1 MKCSKK
7 VVIALL
13 YHKGRSE
20 VLSKVLDSISNLERK
35 GSSIGLIL
43 VNNNADESTEK
54 VVNDWLNKHQKDF
67 EDIICVKLDGNVP
80 MLRNFC
86 LRKALELKYDY
97 IFFVDSDV
105 ILTRDSLQRLL
116 NVFERSDSDKIFAS
130 SLPYFVPI
138 DKDTLFT
145 RVRMKYGKG
154 SLAPLEQNKQPY
166 VVPSIGMGATL
177 INLSLIPKVGFF
189 DEEIPYIEDLNLT
202 RRATN
207 AGYKIILDPS
217 VQLVHDKKVDTI
229 EWLKKTYELG
239 EIEFKNMIKIGT
251 WKSELRGIIYWSAY
265 LFSLFLVIITP
276 IPFILLFLVGYAQ
289 YINKFDGIGK
299 IIGFPILS
307 VYKIVRTIG
316 IIKGSVLYFYKVFLK
331 HAKAKYR

>member
-1 MKCSKK
+1 MKSSKK

-20 VLSKVLDSISNLERK
+20 VLSKVLNSVSNLEK
-35 GSSIGLIL
+35 DESNIGLIL
-43 VNNNADESTEK
+43 VNNNADELTEK
-54 VVNDWLNKHQKDF
+54 VVNEWLNVHKKDF
-67 EDIICVKLDGNVP
+67 KEIVHVKLDGNVP
-80 MLRNFC
+80 LLRNFC
-86 LRKALELKYDY
+86 LKKAMELKYDY

-105 ILTRDSLQRLL
+105 ILTRDSLKRLL
-116 NVFERSDSDKIFAS
+116 NIFERNDSDRIFAS

-138 DKDTLFT
+138 DKDTLFV
-145 RVRMKYGKG
+145 RVRTKYGKG
-154 SLAPLEQNKQPY
+154 SLAPLEQTKQPY
-166 VVPSIGMGATL
+166 VVPSTGMGATL

-217 VQLVHDKKVDTI
+217 VQLFHDKKVGTI

-265 LFSLFLVIITP
+265 LFSLFLVVITP
-276 IPFILLFLVGYAQ
+276 IPFILLSLIGYVR
-289 YINKFDGIGK
+289 YVNKFNGIGK

-307 VYKIVRTIG
+307 VYKIVRTMG
-316 IIKGSVLYFYKVFLK
+316 IIKGSVLYFFKKFF
-331 HAKAKYR
+331 

>member
-1 MKCSKK
+1 MKSSKE

-20 VLSKVLDSISNLERK
+20 VLSKVLSSISNLEK
-35 GSSIGLIL
+35 DESNIGLIL
-43 VNNNADESTEK
+43 VNNNADELTEK
-54 VVNDWLNKHQKDF
+54 VVNEWLNTHKKDF
-67 EDIICVKLDGNVP
+67 KDIVHVKLGGNVP
-80 MLRNFC
+80 SLRNFC
-86 LRKALELKYDY
+86 LKKAIELKYDY

-105 ILTRDSLQRLL
+105 ILTKDSLQRLL
-116 NVFERSDSDKIFAS
+116 NVFERGDGDEIFAS

-138 DKDTLFT
+138 DKDTLFV

-154 SLAPLEQNKQPY
+154 SLAPLEQTKQPY

-217 VQLVHDKKVDTI
+217 VQLVHDKKVGTI

-265 LFSLFLVIITP
+265 LFSLFLVVITP
-276 IPFILLFLVGYAQ
+276 IPFILLFLIGYVQ
-289 YINKFDGIGK
+289 YVNKFNGIGK

-307 VYKIVRTIG
+307 IYKIVRTMG
-316 IIKGSVLYFYKVFLK
+316 IIKGSVLYFFKKFF
-331 HAKAKYR
+331 